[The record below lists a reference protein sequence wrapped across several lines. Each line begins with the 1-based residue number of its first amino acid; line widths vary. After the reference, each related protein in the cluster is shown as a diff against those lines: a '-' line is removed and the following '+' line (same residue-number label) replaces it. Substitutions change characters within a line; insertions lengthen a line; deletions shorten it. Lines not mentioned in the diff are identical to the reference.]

1 MATKKV
7 KHPWEA
13 KITAVR
19 VVDDMDTLFKLSTA
33 MTIIADDL
41 TRNDECNRH
50 RCATAMLGVV
60 EAMDEII
67 MRLGAD
73 AEDAVDTYMKGE
85 KK

>member
-1 MATKKV
+1 MTTKKV

-19 VVDDMDTLFKLSTA
+19 VVDDMDMLFKLSTA
-33 MTIIADDL
+33 LTIIVDDL

-50 RCATAMLGVV
+50 RCATALAGVGG
-60 EAMDEII
+60 AMDEII

-73 AEDAVDTYMKGE
+73 AEYAVDKHMEGG